1 MEILRFENVYKSY
14 NNEEFIIKNLNL
26 SVHKGEFLTLIGP
39 SGCGKTTMLKL
50 INGLIKPN
58 SGNIYLY
65 GKELSQWNPIELKR
79 NIGYVIQ
86 QIGLFPHLT
95 VAENISFVLN
105 IKKITRKER
114 EEKAAE
120 LIKLVGL
127 DEEYLMRYP
136 RELSGGQRQ
145 RVGVARA
152 LAADPDIILMD
163 EPLGAVDEIS
173 RRVLQDEILRI
184 YSELKK
190 TIIFVTHDIEE
201 ALKLGSRVVLF
212 NQGVIEQI
220 GTKEEMI
227 FSPNSQFVK
236 DFLGLKGFTSYLN
249 VATVKDVYM
258 SIDDQMVQR
267 CSNQNQPTLNIESP
281 IMEGIKLMFDLGID
295 NISVK
300 NNEGYIVGEFSLSQI
315 YENAK
320 LSTKVS

>member
-14 NNEEFIIKNLNL
+14 NKEDFVIENLNL
-26 SVHKGEFLTLIGP
+26 SVNKGEFLTLIGP

-58 SGNIYLY
+58 SGSIYLY

-105 IKKITRKER
+105 IKKVPKKER
-114 EEKAAE
+114 EEKAAD
-120 LIKLVGL
+120 LIQLVGL
-127 DEEYLMRYP
+127 EKEYLSRYP

-145 RVGVARA
+145 RIGVARA

-201 ALKLGSRVVLF
+201 ALKLGSKVVLF
-212 NQGVIEQI
+212 NQGIIEQI

-227 FSPNSQFVK
+227 FSPSSQFVI

-249 VATVKDVYM
+249 VAAVGDVYK
-258 SIDDQMVQR
+258 SINDQMIQR
-267 CSNQNQPTLNIESP
+267 CSNQTDPTLNIEAP
-281 IMEGIKLMFDLGID
+281 IMEGIRVMFDLGVDRIG
-295 NISVK
+295 VK
-300 NNEGYIVGEFSLSQI
+300 NNEGYLVGEFSLSDL
-315 YENAK
+315 YENTK
-320 LSTKVS
+320 LSKKVS